1 TGKASARAPSSL
13 AGLNVLCIDND
24 ARILDGMRLLLE
36 GWGCSVETASG
47 SQDLMHPGAARP
59 DVVLADY
66 HLDGGTGLDA
76 IARLR
81 AAYGKDLPCVLVTAD
96 RSSAVRTAAGQLDV
110 PVINKPLKPAVLR
123 SMMARVRALAPAA
136 E

>member
-1 TGKASARAPSSL
+1 
-13 AGLNVLCIDND
+13 LNVLCIDND

-81 AAYGKDLPCVLVTAD
+81 AAYGQDLPCVLVTAD

-123 SMMARVRALAPAA
+123 SMMARV
-136 E
+136 

>member
-1 TGKASARAPSSL
+1 
-13 AGLNVLCIDND
+13 
-24 ARILDGMRLLLE
+24 
-36 GWGCSVETASG
+36 GCSVETASG

>member
-1 TGKASARAPSSL
+1 STLSPAS
-13 AGLNVLCIDND
+13 VDND

-36 GWGCSVETASG
+36 GWGCRVETASG
-47 SQDLMHPGAARP
+47 SAELVLPGRARP

-81 AAYGKDLPCVLVTAD
+81 AAYGQDLPCVLVTAD
-96 RSSAVRTAAGQLDV
+96 RSSE
-110 PVINKPLKPAVLR
+110 
-123 SMMARVRALAPAA
+123 VRAA
-136 E
+136 